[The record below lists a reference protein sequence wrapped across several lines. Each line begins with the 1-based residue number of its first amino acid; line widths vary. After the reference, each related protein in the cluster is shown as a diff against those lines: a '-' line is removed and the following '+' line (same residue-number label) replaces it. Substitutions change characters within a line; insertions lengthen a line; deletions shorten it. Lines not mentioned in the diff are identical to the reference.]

1 MESESS
7 YPSGRRRGGLL
18 WHRDFRL
25 LWIGET
31 VSLFGTQVS
40 ILAIPLVAVLTLGA
54 GPGAIGVLVAMEFT
68 AFLVV
73 GLPAGA
79 WVDRWRRRPVM
90 ITADLTRFALL
101 ASVPIAAWAG
111 VLSIWQLFA
120 VALLQGVGTVFF
132 DVAYQSF
139 VPSLLESAD
148 LVEGN
153 AKLQGSAS
161 LAQVAGPSFA
171 GYLVQLL
178 SAPTAVAADAVS
190 FLASAAG
197 IGVIRKHEA
206 PPVRP
211 AQSQFRAE
219 IAEGLRVVLRHPILR
234 MLAAA
239 SATVNFFTAVF
250 VAVVVVF
257 LVRDVRLAPASIGI
271 LLSAGSV
278 GGLAGALSTSALIR
292 LVGQARTVWLP
303 LLVGCPLGL
312 LIPLTHR
319 GWALALFVIGW
330 FGYSF
335 AEVAYNIAGVSLR
348 QQLCEHRLLGRM
360 NATMRF
366 LSWGVMPFGAL
377 LGGLLG
383 DAIGP
388 RATLWVTQVGLLAV
402 PVLLLA
408 SPLREMHRPPEA
420 APGSTGPPSQP
431 EPARDLKPVSAIG
444 GDAGSGG

>member
-7 YPSGRRRGGLL
+7 YPTGLRRGGLL

-31 VSLFGTQVS
+31 VSQFGAQVS
-40 ILAIPLVAVLTLGA
+40 ILAMPLVAVLTLKA

-90 ITADLTRFALL
+90 IAADLTRFALL
-101 ASVPIAAWAG
+101 ASVPVAAWAG
-111 VLSIWQLFA
+111 ALSIWQLFA

-132 DVAYQSF
+132 DVAYQSYL
-139 VPSLLESAD
+139 PSLLASAD
-148 LVEGN
+148 LIEGN

-161 LAQVAGPSFA
+161 LAQVAGPAFA
-171 GYLVQLL
+171 GYLVQLMN
-178 SAPTAVAADAVS
+178 APTAVNPAAVSGRRS

-197 IGVIRKHEA
+197 IGAIRKHEA

-211 AQSQFRAE
+211 EQSQFRAE

-250 VAVVVVF
+250 ATVVIVF
-257 LVRDVRLAPASIGI
+257 LVRDVQLAPGSIGI

-348 QQLCEHRLLGRM
+348 QQLCERRLLGRM

-366 LSWGVMPFGAL
+366 LSWGVLPFGAL

-402 PVLLLA
+402 PLLLLA
-408 SPLREMHRPPEA
+408 SPLREMHRPPEV
-420 APGSTGPPSQP
+420 APRSTRPPSQP
-431 EPARDLKPVSAIG
+431 QTAVARSTRAPSQP
-444 GDAGSGG
+444 